1 LLTGALA
8 LAATTLLTRTAM
20 KSARDRDRAQ
30 PIDGDDRSRGCAPGV
45 PIWLKLGYGVATP
58 IIAGVYWRAYGP
70 KNFLWLSDI
79 ALASTTLGVIGENR
93 LLASMPAVGVLP
105 LEAAWNVDF
114 LSGGKALGLAG
125 YMFDRRLP
133 RSLRA
138 LSLFHLALPPTLIW
152 VLARLGYDR
161 RALGYQ
167 TILTWSVL
175 PLSYA
180 LTKPEQNVNWVLGPG
195 REPQHLLPPLLYLG
209 LEMLALPALVFLPMH
224 LILDGAFGTP
234 NKRTRRDVNS
244 DSCRCRNASHASTGR
259 PCTPRGGRPL
269 RYG

>member
-1 LLTGALA
+1 LTGALA
-8 LAATTLLTRTAM
+8 LAGMTLLARAAM

-30 PIDGDDRSRGCAPGV
+30 PIDGGDRSRGCAPAV

-105 LEAAWNVDF
+105 LEAAWNIDF
-114 LSGGKALGLAG
+114 FSGGKAMGLAG
-125 YMFDRRLP
+125 YMFDQRLP
-133 RSLRA
+133 RGLRA
-138 LSLFHLALPPTLIW
+138 LSLFHVALPPTLIW
-152 VLARLGYDR
+152 MLARLGYDR

-180 LTKPEQNVNWVLGPG
+180 LTKPEQNVNWVFGPG
-195 REPQHLLPPLLYLG
+195 RQPQRKLPPLLYLC
-209 LEMLALPALVFLPMH
+209 LKMLALPALIILPMH
-224 LILDGAFGTP
+224 IILERAFGAP
-234 NKRTRRDVNS
+234 DERTRRDVIT
-244 DSCRCRNASHASTGR
+244 DKR
-259 PCTPRGGRPL
+259 PCRSASRIRGRSMEWPTVPA
-269 RYG
+269 